1 MAEQRLIDAYKLM
14 QAMYD
19 RAFETDG
26 DTMWQSGCWVRY
38 RAVEQV
44 IRAQPTI
51 EERNTGKW
59 ILDYE
64 QDPSE
69 VFNGNYR
76 YICSECGKKDIH
88 ARTQE
93 VPFCWH
99 CGAKMEGV
107 ENG

>member
-51 EERNTGKW
+51 EERKTGKW
-59 ILDYE
+59 IEIGTITHSYK
-64 QDPSE
+64 
-69 VFNGNYR
+69 
-76 YICSECGKKDIH
+76 CSVCGRMLVSIADGKNKVVEH
-88 ARTQE
+88 Y
-93 VPFCWH
+93 PFCH
-99 CGAKMEGV
+99 CGAKMEG
-107 ENG
+107 EQP